1 MSEELLQ
8 TNINDTAQETPLNIN
23 TEENIFGNEKNEEEN
38 EENDKLEVKKSKKKK
53 SKSKKKPKKKEKKK
67 KSTSPPQKELNNS
80 KEELAP
86 ITITEE
92 RRERIPNEIR
102 KYEYIYSPRTTYSKK
117 KILED
122 KLFQELSMGFD
133 PITIKIIKSHFKERL
148 GALTKYEFISICKN
162 HLLSWHP
169 ELPDRKNVL
178 IKLLDRLFNEIDLND
193 NAQMEWDEFTNYII
207 NNYNSSGSND
217 IAYSLRNYAKSK
229 YNIDISDFN
238 DVITHAFYIEKFNL
252 IGLVQDGRSVIQ
264 FYDGNT
270 CKKVKTQIDIKD
282 TQKEINELEICDLNV
297 KAKELVEREEEEKR
311 IKMEKHLEN
320 LERFRRNLNKSRSKS
335 RSSKSSDNENNK
347 SNITKSPKTP
357 KKTTKEE
364 KNIQTPES
372 LKKQL
377 EKLNGDNLDSINK
390 SINKKL
396 TVLTTE
402 FIPEY
407 DTLLVSSTNNKIS
420 AWRFNEGEFKNV
432 NKVTKNVIDK
442 NNFSCAILN
451 TETPQNTMTWD
462 PMQKHLYTG
471 QTDGKILKWELTKS
485 KNLEGEI
492 FDFSFAKTKHEI
504 ELKYGKKI
512 EFQTKTIF
520 SMASSINNIN
530 EKKDSINAKKINEEK
545 IRGEK
550 LLSIMK
556 KENMS
561 RESVSCIVILGKL
574 QLLAA
579 GYYNG
584 NVILWDTMLKDYR
597 KYYTD
602 QDTCIYQIVYDS
614 NKNLLFTCGFDH
626 DIFIYDPYI
635 DGNAI
640 YKLVGHNW
648 SVNSIA
654 INSADEELV
663 SIDILGN
670 IKIWDINNFY
680 NFQTIN
686 LNDTLADKKL
696 QNDINNSRKKKISSN
711 LKMIF
716 LPKIKKILTYGDKLV
731 VLESDIALNP
741 NLADDQLI
749 LGCYYNQ
756 HFYEFITICL
766 KKIKIWNAFNGKVS
780 KVYDNIM
787 ENNEIMTYVTDK
799 SLKRIYIGDNMG
811 KIKNF
816 NMNTGKYL
824 KDFYPHD
831 LEVLKLIHSDKYELL
846 ISFGADK
853 VIKFQEDK
861 SLFETNVLKEIDLK
875 SSGLSTLA
883 LSEEFNRLI
892 LGFHYGNIKFFD
904 VDHLRFDSEVEDP
917 NDKLYKNDSI
927 QVILPIPGI
936 KIMITAHKSSKTKF
950 VIMPPSGFKY
960 HQFCHFENIIKKDE
974 DLYSSILS
982 MTFDKETKRLFTGDQ
997 FGFINCYNLSDMF
1010 EIVKDGITMETLQN
1024 LDEYELVCDYK
1035 IQAHRESIKKLNI
1048 PKMKPKILVST
1059 ANDRKCKIFSC
1070 DKGEFIDELRQASS
1084 KFKDVPIGIKY
1095 YFADPFESKR
1105 YKDEPIETGTIYRK
1119 ELEKGKGLITKG
1131 VINKLRTENPKMINY
1146 SRAIT
1151 TANAKERLY
1160 LETKN
1165 CELEPERSNRWNLE
1179 IDLDDIKKK
1188 EEENFKEI
1196 YHNTMMNE
1204 EEIEKTSLL
1213 MQSQPIYSESYVPI
1227 FINDMSEDKVKEF
1240 STILSQ
1246 KLRHVKLA
1254 MSKIKLERNKFE
1266 DFKKETERRK
1276 TINLQASI
1284 EMLNAD
1290 KKKKKAPKPIFDR
1303 FAKKRAEIFG
1313 INTRKI
1319 RNPFDKFSF
1328 FKEDVDK
1335 SLGDLEYA
1343 IEERINKRYLKPLK
1357 VNKVILPKINL
1368 AKSENFPNKIED
1380 NIENP
1385 KSDNSDNEN
1394 LKENINEK
1402 INENTDENQ
1411 NSN

>member
-1 MSEELLQ
+1 
-8 TNINDTAQETPLNIN
+8 
-23 TEENIFGNEKNEEEN
+23 
-38 EENDKLEVKKSKKKK
+38 
-53 SKSKKKPKKKEKKK
+53 
-67 KSTSPPQKELNNS
+67 
-80 KEELAP
+80 
-86 ITITEE
+86 
-92 RRERIPNEIR
+92 
-102 KYEYIYSPRTTYSKK
+102 
-117 KILED
+117 
-122 KLFQELSMGFD
+122 MGFD

-148 GALTKYEFISICKN
+148 GALSKYEFISICKN

-169 ELPDRKNVL
+169 ELPNRKNVL

-193 NAQMEWDEFTNYII
+193 NGQMEWDEFTNHII
-207 NNYNSSGSND
+207 NNYNTVNSND
-217 IAYSLRNYAKSK
+217 IAYSLRSYANSK
-229 YNIDISDFN
+229 NNIDISDIK
-238 DVITHAFYIEKFNL
+238 DVIIHAFYIEKFNL

-282 TQKEINELEICDLNV
+282 TQREINELEISDLNV

-320 LERFRRNLNKSRSKS
+320 LERFRKKLNKSRSKS
-335 RSSKSSDNENNK
+335 RSSKSSDNENNN
-347 SNITKSPKTP
+347 SNITKTPKTP
-357 KKTTKEE
+357 KKTPKEHND
-364 KNIQTPES
+364 KNIQTPEK

-420 AWRFNEGEFKNV
+420 AWKYNEGEFKNV
-432 NKVTKNVIDK
+432 NKLTKNIIDK

-492 FDFSFAKTKHEI
+492 FDFSYAKAKHEI
-504 ELKYGKKI
+504 ELKYGKKV

-520 SMASSINNIN
+520 SMASNNN
-530 EKKDSINAKKINEEK
+530 NTQRDSINAKKINEEK

-602 QDTCIYQIVYDS
+602 QDTCIYQIIYDA
-614 NKNLLFTCGFDH
+614 NKNLIFTCGFDH
-626 DIFIYDPYI
+626 DVFVYDPYI

-640 YKLVGHNW
+640 YKLIGHNW
-648 SVNSIA
+648 SINSIA

-686 LNDTLADKKL
+686 LNDTLSDKKL
-696 QNDINNSRKKKISSN
+696 QNDLNHSRKKKISSN

-749 LGCYYNQ
+749 LGCYYNE
-756 HFYEFITICL
+756 HFYEFVTICL

-904 VDHLRFDSEVEDP
+904 VDHLRFDSEVENE

-927 QVILPIPGI
+927 QVILPIKGI
-936 KIMITAHKSSKTKF
+936 PIMVTAHKSSKTKL

-960 HQFCHFENIIKKDE
+960 HQFGHFENIIKKDQ
-974 DLYSSILS
+974 DLNSSINS
-982 MTFDKETKRLFTGDQ
+982 MTFDKETKRLYTGDQ
-997 FGFINCYNLSDMF
+997 FGFINCYTLTGIFD
-1010 EIVKDGITMETLQN
+1010 IIKDGITLESLQY
-1024 LDEYELVCDYK
+1024 LDEYKLICDYQ
-1035 IQAHRESIKKLNI
+1035 IYAHKESITKLNI
-1048 PKMKPKILVST
+1048 PNMKPKILVST
-1059 ANDRKCKIFSC
+1059 SNDRKCKLFSC
-1070 DKGEFIDELRQASS
+1070 EKGEFIDELRQASS
-1084 KFKDVPIGIKY
+1084 KYKDVPIGIKY
-1095 YFADPFESKR
+1095 FLADPFESKR
-1105 YKDEPIETGTIYRK
+1105 YKDDPIETGIIYRK
-1119 ELEKGKGLITKG
+1119 DLEKGKGLITKG

-1188 EEENFKEI
+1188 EEENYKEI

-1204 EEIEKTSLL
+1204 EEIEKTSLN
-1213 MQSQPIYSESYVPI
+1213 MQSQPIYSESYTPI
-1227 FINDMSEDKVKEF
+1227 FINEMSEDKVKEF
-1240 STILSQ
+1240 SSIISQ
-1246 KLRHVKLA
+1246 KLRHIKLA
-1254 MSKIKLERNKFE
+1254 MSTIKSEKNKLEN
-1266 DFKKETERRK
+1266 FKKETERRK

-1290 KKKKKAPKPIFDR
+1290 MKNKKKPKPIFDK

-1357 VNKVILPKINL
+1357 VNKVILPKITL
-1368 AKSENFPNKIED
+1368 AKSENFPNK
-1380 NIENP
+1380 NKKTIENP
-1385 KSDNSDNEN
+1385 KSNNSDNEN
-1394 LKENINEK
+1394 IIDNIEGN
-1402 INENTDENQ
+1402 INENTDEKINE
-1411 NSN
+1411 NKKNN

>member
-1 MSEELLQ
+1 M
-8 TNINDTAQETPLNIN
+8 NIYIHQEQHI
-23 TEENIFGNEKNEEEN
+23 
-38 EENDKLEVKKSKKKK
+38 
-53 SKSKKKPKKKEKKK
+53 
-67 KSTSPPQKELNNS
+67 Q
-80 KEELAP
+80 
-86 ITITEE
+86 
-92 RRERIPNEIR
+92 
-102 KYEYIYSPRTTYSKK
+102 KK

-635 DGNAI
+635 DCNAI

-648 SVNSIA
+648 SINSIA
-654 INSADEELV
+654 INSSDEELV

-670 IKIWDINNFY
+670 IKLWDINSFY

-686 LNDTLADKKL
+686 LNESYTDKKV
-696 QNDINNSRKKKISSN
+696 QQDINNSKKKKISSN

-716 LPKIKKILTYGDKLV
+716 LTKIKKILTYGDKLM
-731 VLESDIALNP
+731 VLESDTALNP

-749 LGCYYNQ
+749 LGCYYNPR
-756 HFYEFITICL
+756 FYEFVTICL

-780 KVYDNIM
+780 KVYDNLM
-787 ENNEIMTYVTDK
+787 ENNEITCYITDS
-799 SLKRIYIGDNMG
+799 SLKRIYIGDNLG

-816 NMNTGKYL
+816 NMNTGSYI
-824 KDFYPHD
+824 KDFKPHD
-831 LEVLKLIHSDKYELL
+831 LEILQLIHSDKFQML
-846 ISFGADK
+846 ISLSSDK
-853 VIKFQEDK
+853 IIKFQEDK
-861 SLFETNVLKEIDLK
+861 ALFETDLLKEIDMK
-875 SSGLSTLA
+875 ISNVSTLA
-883 LSEEFNRLI
+883 LTEEFNRLI
-892 LGFHYGNIKFFD
+892 IGSHNGSVKFFD
-904 VDHLRFDSEVEDP
+904 VHHLRFDSEVE
-917 NDKLYKNDSI
+917 NEKDKLYRGDSI
-927 QVILPIPGI
+927 NAILPIPGI
-936 KIMITAHKSSKTKF
+936 KVVITAHESAKNKF
-950 VIMPPSGFKY
+950 VIIPPSGFKY
-960 HQFCHFENIIKKDE
+960 HQFGHFQNKINKETYE
-974 DLYSSILS
+974 TLSCILS
-982 MTFDKETKRLFTGDQ
+982 MDYDKENKKLFTGDQ
-997 FGFINCYNLSDMF
+997 FGYIHCYNL
-1010 EIVKDGITMETLQN
+1010 KGIFDILNGSEFTVDLLQK
-1024 LDEYELVCDYK
+1024 LDEFQISIDYV
-1035 IQAHRESIKKLNI
+1035 IYAHKEAIKKLVFPNF
-1048 PKMKPKILVST
+1048 KPYIIIST
-1059 ANDRKCKIFSC
+1059 STDRKCKIFKSEN
-1070 DKGEFIDELRQASS
+1070 GEFIDELRQIAS

-1105 YKDEPIETGTIYRK
+1105 LKDDPVETGVIYRK
-1119 ELEKGKGLITKG
+1119 DLDKGKGLITKG
-1131 VINKLRTENPKMINY
+1131 MINKIRQENPQILNY
-1146 SRAIT
+1146 SKAIT
-1151 TANAKERLY
+1151 AANAKERLY

-1165 CELEPERSNRWNLE
+1165 CDLEPNKSNKWNLN
-1179 IDLDDIKKK
+1179 IDLDFIKKK
-1188 EEENFKEI
+1188 EEEEFNGI
-1196 YHNTMMNE
+1196 YHNTMLNE
-1204 EEIEKTSLL
+1204 EEIEKTSKL
-1213 MQSQPIYSESYVPI
+1213 MQSQPIYSDNYTPV
-1227 FINDMSEDKVKEF
+1227 FINDMSEEKVKEF
-1240 STILSQ
+1240 SSILSQ

-1254 MSKIKLERNKFE
+1254 MAKIKMEKGKYE
-1266 DFKKETERRK
+1266 DFQRETIRKKS
-1276 TINLQASI
+1276 INLKNTMA
-1284 EMLNAD
+1284 MLNLD
-1290 KKKKKAPKPIFDR
+1290 EKKKNKNKTVYDK
-1303 FAKKRAEIFG
+1303 FAKKRAEMFG
-1313 INTRKI
+1313 INTRVIK
-1319 RNPFDKFSF
+1319 NPFDRFSY

-1335 SLGDLEYA
+1335 SLNDLEFA
-1343 IEERINKRYLKPLK
+1343 IEERINKKYLKPLRSNRL
-1357 VNKVILPKINL
+1357 VLPKL
-1368 AKSENFPNKIED
+1368 RFAKTDAFQTEGNKILEKD
-1380 NIENP
+1380 EFVKSKKQKNN
-1385 KSDNSDNEN
+1385 KSDID
-1394 LKENINEK
+1394 K
-1402 INENTDENQ
+1402 IIKK
-1411 NSN
+1411 